1 MDPIPL
7 APEDRAILGLEC
19 ETIAGH
25 TCKVI
30 RLGGR
35 GADLDDL
42 RARVAERVTAV
53 PSLATRLGGTVEQ
66 PAWVPWEGFDP
77 AERIKPLEVARPVER
92 GGLAEQVSRL
102 FEQRLDRERPLWQI
116 HVAPLAEGGT
126 ALIWRIHHALA
137 DGTASMRLARALL
150 WDEDDAAAPPPPAPA
165 RETDDA
171 RRRRHLAAF
180 VDREFGEAL
189 HRSPFDGRIGTRRQ
203 IAFASTDMGALHDA
217 AKATA
222 GATLNDAVLSVVAG
236 SLRLWLQSHHGPLSG
251 VRVRVPV
258 SLHHEGDAAANRDS
272 FFSLA
277 LPLNVGDPIERLRLV
292 HAATAERKSAHDA
305 ELMDSMMREL
315 GAVSPRMRDFC
326 QRIEAS
332 PRSFALSVSNVP
344 GPRAPVGVFG
354 APVES
359 VHSIAEIGSRHALRI
374 SALSLAG
381 KLHFGLCADPALVDG
396 LDVMAAGIESEAV
409 ALVDRSAGGERE
421 DLGHR

>member
-7 APEDRAILGLEC
+7 APEDRAILDLEC

-30 RLGGR
+30 RLGGD
-35 GADLDDL
+35 GARLEDL
-42 RARVAERVTAV
+42 RARVADRVAAA
-53 PSLATRLGGTVEQ
+53 PALATRLGGSADQ

-77 AERIKPLEVARPVER
+77 AARITPLEVGQPIT
-92 GGLAEQVSRL
+92 GDDLAEQVSRL

-116 HVAPLAEGGT
+116 HVAPLAGGGT

-150 WDEDDAAAPPPPAPA
+150 WDEEPAGEAPPSAHGH
-165 RETDDA
+165 ETDDA

-189 HRSPFDGRIGTRRQ
+189 HHSPFDGRIGTRRQ
-203 IAFASTDMGALHDA
+203 IAFASVDMGALHDA
-217 AKATA
+217 AKSRA

-236 SLRLWLQSHHGPLSG
+236 ALRHWLQDHHGALG
-251 VRVRVPV
+251 GIRVRVPV

-277 LPLNVGDPIERLRLV
+277 LPLNVADPLERLRLV
-292 HAATAERKSAHDA
+292 HHATAKRKVAHDA

-315 GAVSPRMRDFC
+315 GAVSPRMRSFC
-326 QRIEAS
+326 QRVEAS

-344 GPRAPVGVFG
+344 GPRTPVSVLGS
-354 APVES
+354 PVAS
-359 VHSIAEIGSRHALRI
+359 VHSIAEIGRRHALRI

-381 KLHFGLCADPALVDG
+381 ALHFGLCADPGLVDG
-396 LDVMAAGIESEAV
+396 LDVMAAGIETEAS
-409 ALVDRSAGGERE
+409 ALIATG
-421 DLGHR
+421 

>member
-7 APEDRAILGLEC
+7 APEDRAILDLEC

-30 RLGGR
+30 RLGGE
-35 GADLDDL
+35 GAELEDL
-42 RARVAERVTAV
+42 RARVAERVAAA
-53 PSLATRLGGTVEQ
+53 PALATRLGGTADE

-77 AERIKPLEVARPVER
+77 AARIRPLEVDEPIARADLPEH
-92 GGLAEQVSRL
+92 VSRL

-116 HVAPLAEGGT
+116 HVAPLADGGT

-150 WDEDDAAAPPPPAPA
+150 WDEAEDGAGPVPPAEA
-165 RETDDA
+165 HETDDA

-203 IAFASTDMGALHDA
+203 IAFASVDMRGLHDA
-217 AKATA
+217 AKAAA

-236 SLRLWLQSHHGPLSG
+236 SLRQWLQEHHGTLG
-251 VRVRVPV
+251 ALRVRVPV

-277 LPLNVGDPIERLRLV
+277 LPLNVADPLERLRLV
-292 HAATAERKSAHDA
+292 HAATAKRKAAHDA

-315 GAVSPRMRDFC
+315 GTVSPRMRTFC

-344 GPRAPVGVFG
+344 GPRAPVSVLGS
-354 APVES
+354 PVES
-359 VHSIAEIGSRHALRI
+359 VHSIAEIGRRHALRI

-381 KLHFGLCADPALVDG
+381 DLHFGLCADPGLVEG
-396 LDVMAAGIESEAV
+396 LDVMAAGIETEAAALV
-409 ALVDRSAGGERE
+409 ALA
-421 DLGHR
+421 

>member
-1 MDPIPL
+1 MTPGDPIPL
-7 APEDRAILGLEC
+7 APEDRAILDLEC

-30 RLGGR
+30 RLGGE
-35 GADLDDL
+35 GADLEDL
-42 RARVAERVTAV
+42 RARVAERVAAA
-53 PSLATRLGGTVEQ
+53 PSLATRLGGTADE

-77 AERIKPLEVARPVER
+77 AARIRPLEVDAPIARV
-92 GGLAEQVSRL
+92 GLPEQVSRL

-116 HVAPLAEGGT
+116 HVAPLADGGT

-137 DGTASMRLARALL
+137 DGTASMRLA
-150 WDEDDAAAPPPPAPA
+150 DARCSGTRPTTQPAPPPSHAHA
-165 RETDDA
+165 TDDA

-180 VDREFGEAL
+180 LDREFGEAI

-203 IAFASTDMGALHDA
+203 IAFASVDMRAAARRGETRGGGDA
-217 AKATA
+217 QRRRPLGGRGLAAPLA
-222 GATLNDAVLSVVAG
+222 QDHHG
-236 SLRLWLQSHHGPLSG
+236 SLGGL
-251 VRVRVPV
+251 RVRVPV

-277 LPLNVGDPIERLRLV
+277 LPLNVADPLERLRLV
-292 HAATAERKSAHDA
+292 HAATTKRKASHDA

-315 GAVSPRMRDFC
+315 GTVSPRMRSFC

-344 GPRAPVGVFG
+344 GPRAPVSVLGS
-354 APVES
+354 PVES
-359 VHSIAEIGSRHALRI
+359 VHSIAEIGRRHALRI

-381 KLHFGLCADPALVDG
+381 DLHFGLCADPALVEG
-396 LDVMAAGIESEAV
+396 LDVMALGIEVEAA
-409 ALVDRSAGGERE
+409 ALIALS
-421 DLGHR
+421 